1 MRVMAA
7 QCASPARRSREST
20 SQTNAARL
28 PLRKFL
34 RASAKV
40 SGAQMGRA
48 PCSGPSKMRLQPFVD
63 SLPRLFLPLA
73 AGVIALSLS
82 HASARANDTFVI
94 AANDGYGIA
103 ECLAPGSS
111 CGQIVAD
118 AWCEAHGRGAA
129 VTFGSADDVTGSIQK
144 ASAPVTPNAF
154 VVTCGE

>member
-1 MRVMAA
+1 
-7 QCASPARRSREST
+7 
-20 SQTNAARL
+20 
-28 PLRKFL
+28 
-34 RASAKV
+34 
-40 SGAQMGRA
+40 
-48 PCSGPSKMRLQPFVD
+48 MRLQPFVD

-94 AANDGYGIA
+94 AANDGYG
-103 ECLAPGSS
+103 
-111 CGQIVAD
+111 
-118 AWCEAHGRGAA
+118 AHGRGAA